1 MGHKKEKKIHRALKI
16 YGVWALLV
24 VLVNL
29 AAGVVPGL
37 GGWYIDRKSTRLN
50 SSHMA

>member
-37 GGWYIDRKSTRLN
+37 GAGISGMF
-50 SSHMA
+50 SPFG